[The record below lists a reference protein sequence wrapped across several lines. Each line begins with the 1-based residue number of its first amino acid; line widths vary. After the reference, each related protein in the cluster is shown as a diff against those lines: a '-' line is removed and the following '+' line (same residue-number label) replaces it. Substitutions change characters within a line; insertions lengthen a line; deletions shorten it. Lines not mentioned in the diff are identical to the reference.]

1 MPRLPVD
8 GVKVQELRITL
19 GGKER
24 EILESASAAYSMNRI
39 STPIVNLISDQ
50 SAMVLIGAMVAF
62 FLPNW
67 LPEGW
72 EEVTEGKSYA
82 WVKDWL
88 ETQNLAG
95 AFAGG
100 VGGAAVGGPVG
111 GLFGALLGLLG
122 VEVAEDIHA
131 EVSQAVDITSTAGVI
146 VLSHV
151 IREMQDAAQEFPLFR

>member
-1 MPRLPVD
+1 
-8 GVKVQELRITL
+8 
-19 GGKER
+19 
-24 EILESASAAYSMNRI
+24 
-39 STPIVNLISDQ
+39 
-50 SAMVLIGAMVAF
+50 MVLIGAMVAF